1 MNDRFKFR
9 VWDVQHQK
17 YLDFDLLD
25 KESLNDFSYFAT
37 DETPDYNEQI
47 IGSGNTCWALIIE
60 QCTSLKDK
68 NGNLIYEGDIISDF
82 KYGVNCVVK
91 FGVLNFKK
99 VSEYDGSIRDVT
111 CECFYFTELETG
123 KVLNVFRQSHN
134 IPGNDWKIIGN
145 IHENGDLLK

>member
-9 VWDVQHQK
+9 AYHTPTKKLFYVYGFNPVFTFEDT
-17 YLDFDLLD
+17 LDGCGT
-25 KESLNDFSYFAT
+25 NDINPAVT
-37 DETPDYNEQI
+37 EDCI
-47 IGSGNTCWALIIE
+47 LE
-60 QCTSLKDK
+60 QCTGLKDK

-134 IPGNDWKIIGN
+134 IPENDWKIIGN
-145 IHENGDLLK
+145 IHEIRKLIFVEEKND